1 MQVTRR
7 GFMAAT
13 AATLLSSTSRAA
25 GPNDAIR
32 IAILGAGWR
41 GGQLI
46 PQFAKIPD
54 VRIVSVCDPDSGR
67 AAEKAKQVEDVTGV
81 ASAKIETD
89 LRRVIESD
97 SVDAVV
103 SATPNHW
110 HALTTILACE
120 AGKDVYAEK
129 PLAHSLWES
138 QQMVRAAEKYGRIV
152 QCGTHRRSFPIIRAI
167 MKRIRAGEFGRVVRA
182 RVVTRKFRESIG
194 KRSAPMAIPAEVDYN
209 LWAGPAPMS
218 PIYRDELHYD
228 WHWMWETGNGELANN
243 GSHMLDLA
251 RWALGQDKLAP
262 AVMALGGR
270 LYWDDAG
277 NTPNTMV
284 AYYDYEPAPLIA
296 EVHNLAE
303 RPGAR
308 RAGDYQGLQHG
319 FVIECEDA
327 TVLGANHVEVRDR
340 DGKVVEQQKE
350 KEGKLHPSN
359 FIDAVRSGSKEVLT
373 CPIQTGHTSCG
384 LALQGNISY
393 HLGSTGADRLENAMN
408 ESDGQTRST
417 VDRMLGHLDDLGI
430 ESASSKLTVGPMLA
444 FDPDAERFTGSHGS
458 DANKHLRRAEYR
470 KPFVVPKPE
479 DV

>member
-1 MQVTRR
+1 MKSTRR
-7 GFMAAT
+7 QFIAAAT

-32 IAILGAGWR
+32 IALLGAGWR

-46 PQFAKIPD
+46 PQFAAIPD
-54 VRIVSVCDPDSGR
+54 VRIVCVCDPDSSR
-67 AAEKAKQVEDVTGV
+67 AAEQAKQVEKVTGV

-110 HALTTILACE
+110 HALATIWACE
-120 AGKDVYAEK
+120 AGKHVYAEK

-138 QQMVRAAEKYGRIV
+138 QQMVKAAEKYDRIA
-152 QCGTHRRSFPIIRAI
+152 QCGTHRRSFPIIRSI
-167 MKRIRAGEFGRVVRA
+167 MERIRAGEFGRVVRA

-194 KRSAPMAIPAEVDYN
+194 KRSAPMPIPAEVDYN

-218 PIYRDELHYD
+218 PIYRNELHYD

-262 AVMALGGR
+262 AVTALGGR

-277 NTPNTMV
+277 ETPNTMV
-284 AYYDYEPAPLIA
+284 AYYDYQPAPLIA

-303 RPGAR
+303 KPGAR
-308 RAGDYQGLQHG
+308 TAGEFRGLQHG
-319 FVIECEDA
+319 FIIECENA

-350 KEGKLHPSN
+350 KEGKLHPAN
-359 FIDAVRSGSKEVLT
+359 FVDAVRSGSRAGLT
-373 CPIQTGHTSCG
+373 CPLEVGHVSCG
-384 LALQGNISY
+384 LALQGNVSY
-393 HLGSTGADRLENAMN
+393 HLGSTGADRLAEIRDD
-408 ESDGQTRST
+408 SDAETKGTI
-417 VDRMLGHLDDLGI
+417 DRMLGHLDDLGI
-430 ESASSKLTVGPMLA
+430 ESCRSRLTVGPALT
-444 FDPDAERFTGSHGS
+444 FDPQSEHFTGPQA
-458 DANKHLRRAEYR
+458 DEANRLLRRAGYR
-470 KPFVVPKPE
+470 EPFVVRE
-479 DV
+479 VT

>member
-1 MQVTRR
+1 MKSTRR
-7 GFMAAT
+7 QFMAAS
-13 AATLLSSTSRAA
+13 AATLLSSTARAA

-54 VRIVSVCDPDSGR
+54 VRIVSVCDPDSAR
-67 AAEKAKQVEDVTGV
+67 AVEKAKQVADVTGADTAQV
-81 ASAKIETD
+81 ETD

-110 HALTTILACE
+110 HALTAIWACE
-120 AGKDVYAEK
+120 TGKHVYAEK

-138 QQMVRAAEKYGRIV
+138 QQMVRAAKKYDRIV
-152 QCGTHRRSFPIIRAI
+152 QCGTHRRSFPIIRAV

-194 KRSAPMAIPAEVDYN
+194 KRTAPMPIPREVDYN

-218 PIYRDELHYD
+218 PIYRNELHYD

-251 RWALGQDKLAP
+251 RWALGQEKLAP

-277 NTPNTMV
+277 DTPNTLV
-284 AYYDYEPAPLIA
+284 AYYDYQPAPIIV

-303 RPGAR
+303 KPGAR
-308 RAGDYQGLQHG
+308 KAGQYMGLPHG

-327 TVLGANHVEVRDR
+327 TVLGSNHVEIRDR
-340 DGKVVEQQKE
+340 NGKVVEQEKE

-359 FIDAVRSGSKEVLT
+359 FIEAVRSGSREKLT
-373 CPIQTGHTSCG
+373 CPIEVGHTSCG
-384 LALQGNISY
+384 LALQGNVSY
-393 HLGSTGADRLENAMN
+393 HLGSTGADRLDQAMN
-408 ESDGQTRST
+408 DSDAETRST

-430 ESASSKLTVGPMLA
+430 EAASSKLTVGPTLT
-444 FDPDAERFTGSHGS
+444 FDPDSERFTGSLA
-458 DANKHLRRAEYR
+458 DKANGLLRRPSYR
-470 KPFVVPKPE
+470 KPFVVE
-479 DV
+479 EVV